1 MKAAKIYN
9 CALKLLNE
17 PSGTG
22 CACSGCSD
30 AGDDLAER
38 APYILAAAVD
48 EMRDAD
54 DEYRRSHGLGARV
67 DICDIMLPPEAEFP
81 LSPRFAHAAAY
92 YLASMLIADE
102 NPELADT
109 LFDRF
114 SDAMATIR
122 ASVPATKGKIRTV
135 YP

>member
-1 MKAAKIYN
+1 MQPVGFDGVY
-9 CALKLLNE
+9 
-17 PSGTG
+17 
-22 CACSGCSD
+22 
-30 AGDDLAER
+30 
-38 APYILAAAVD
+38 
-48 EMRDAD
+48 DAD
-54 DEYRRSHGLGARV
+54 AYIGGAARKSG
-67 DICDIMLPPEAEFP
+67 IEAVSYTHLEFP

-122 ASVPATKGKIRTV
+122 ASVPATKGKIRNV
-135 YP
+135 YQ

>member
-1 MKAAKIYN
+1 
-9 CALKLLNE
+9 
-17 PSGTG
+17 
-22 CACSGCSD
+22 
-30 AGDDLAER
+30 
-38 APYILAAAVD
+38 
-48 EMRDAD
+48 
-54 DEYRRSHGLGARV
+54 
-67 DICDIMLPPEAEFP
+67 MLPPEAEFP

-122 ASVPATKGKIRTV
+122 ASVPATKGKIRNV